1 MQSDFKRP
9 ARLKRRN
16 RRRLSLVALCLLAAI
31 AAATIITYRNALKAS
46 EKTAATRLALQVDS
60 FTNALDKYRLLA
72 PLLARRPDVLAVFS
86 SRMDEDDQEAALAEM
101 VRISGMSD
109 AAEIQLIFM
118 DGTQISTFGNR
129 QYRGQE
135 TKRERLDRP
144 DIVQAMQGR
153 LGRRFVDDGHDQF
166 FVFSSAARINSRVAG
181 VVSVMVNLSSSQQL
195 WALAPQPII
204 AAQDNVVMLSNRA
217 DWVQR
222 DLYRG
227 GIRRD
232 EKGLIIEKSL
242 FGPTLIK
249 PGFHQAALE
258 AGSHY
263 VTAEKSDYVLGWTF
277 YALEPLRRAIYAA
290 IVAFLLATSVSAI
303 ALGGL
308 WIVSSRQVELLRQR
322 RKDTANGL
330 RLERRIRERTRELQK
345 TQEGLIHSAKLAAI
359 GQMSTVLNHEY
370 NQPLM
375 AIRTFSENA
384 SLLFHS
390 GKEDKGQE
398 NLTRIIAQVD
408 KLSKL
413 SKSLKSFARRPGVDI
428 CAVSVNAVVDE
439 SVMIMTPK
447 ARKCGVSL
455 TVNKPEREVRVMAGH
470 TRLEQVLVNLIANA
484 LDAIEEHRSRPDAE
498 HDARHFAI
506 EISFDRTETDAVIR
520 VSDNGPGID
529 HSIEKSIF
537 EPFVTSKARGVGL
550 GLGLPIAY
558 NLIKGFGGS
567 LRLID
572 PPEHGAAT
580 TFEITLPIAGDDV
593 KLGAHSSEE
602 VKPI

>member
-1 MQSDFKRP
+1 MSV
-9 ARLKRRN
+9 
-16 RRRLSLVALCLLAAI
+16 VAICLLAAI
-31 AAATIITYRNALKAS
+31 MAATMITYRNALKTS
-46 EKTAATRLALQVDS
+46 EETAAARLSLQVES

-72 PLLARRPDVLAVFS
+72 PLLARRPDVLAAFS
-86 SRMDEDDQEAALAEM
+86 SRMDEDDLEAALAEM

-109 AAEIQLIFM
+109 AAEIQLIYL
-118 DGTQISTFGNR
+118 DGTQISTYGNR
-129 QYRGQE
+129 LYRGQE
-135 TKRERLDRP
+135 TKRDTLSRA

-166 FVFSSAARINSRVAG
+166 FVFSSAARINAKVAG
-181 VVSVMVNLSSSQQL
+181 VISIVVNLSSSQQL

-217 DWVQR
+217 NWVQR
-222 DLYRG
+222 ELHHGGNRRG
-227 GIRRD
+227 T
-232 EKGLIIEKSL
+232 KGLLVEKSL

-249 PGFHQAALE
+249 PDFHQTALE
-258 AGSHY
+258 AGLKY
-263 VTAEKSDYVLGWTF
+263 VTAEKKDYVLGWTF
-277 YALEPLRRAIYAA
+277 YALEPLKRPIYAA
-290 IVAFLLATSVSAI
+290 IVAFLFATSLSAI

-384 SLLFHS
+384 GLLFQS
-390 GKEDKGQE
+390 GKEEKGQE
-398 NLTRIIAQVD
+398 NLKRIIAQVD

-413 SKSLKSFARRPGVDI
+413 SKSLKSFARRPGIDI

-455 TVNKPEREVRVMAGH
+455 TVKKPEREVRVMAGH

-484 LDAIEEHRSRPDAE
+484 LDAIEDHRSRPDAKP
-498 HDARHFAI
+498 ASKPYGI
-506 EISFDRTETDAVIR
+506 EITYNRTETDAVIR
-520 VSDNGPGID
+520 VSDTGPGID

-567 LRLID
+567 LCLID
-572 PPEHGAAT
+572 PPERGMAT
-580 TFEITLPIAGDDV
+580 TFEITLPIAGDDA